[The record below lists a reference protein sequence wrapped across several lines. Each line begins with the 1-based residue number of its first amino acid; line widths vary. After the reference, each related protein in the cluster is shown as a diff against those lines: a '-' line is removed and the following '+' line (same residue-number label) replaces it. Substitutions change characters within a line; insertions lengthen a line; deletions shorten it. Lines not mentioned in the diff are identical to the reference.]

1 MITNS
6 FKTFKAGDRIAYDYW
21 DERIH
26 YTGTGKITRIVK
38 YLEVP
43 PIQIKDDLTDK
54 EFRLYIS
61 EVKKIPS

>member
-1 MITNS
+1 MIVNG
-6 FKTFKAGDRIAYDYW
+6 FKLFKAGDRVSYDYW
-21 DERIH
+21 HERKH

-43 PIQIKDDLTDK
+43 PIQIKDDLTDE